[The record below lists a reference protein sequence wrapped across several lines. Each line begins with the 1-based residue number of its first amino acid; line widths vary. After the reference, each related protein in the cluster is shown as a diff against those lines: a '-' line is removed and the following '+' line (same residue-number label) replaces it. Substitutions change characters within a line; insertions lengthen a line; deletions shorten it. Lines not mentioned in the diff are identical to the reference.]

1 MYPSQQQLAYAP
13 TPYGY
18 TPSQNLTATINLDAE
33 VRLADTA
40 AERDL
45 YESLAE
51 IYSIIV
57 TLDALEK
64 AYLRDSI
71 PEHEYTETCDR
82 LLRQYRNCLGDEN
95 VEQAFGD
102 LERFKQEWDLDA
114 PKATERLRIG
124 LPATLS
130 TDPTSTAAGFPPS
143 RASSQRNS
151 NLPHPLPY
159 APAPGTSSNAQAIV
173 TASENFITLFDALRL
188 NMLSKD
194 TLHPI
199 LAEIIQAVNKVTDR
213 EFEDKGKIVQW
224 LITLNQMRPAE
235 ELNEIQSRE
244 LQWDL
249 GKAYEGFKATLE

>member
-1 MYPSQQQLAYAP
+1 MDCAGPIFFPIDMRLHLSIKAQHTQKPTVRHDGSATMYPSHQQLAYAP
-13 TPYGY
+13 TPYSY
-18 TPSQNLTATINLDAE
+18 TPSNHLTATINLDEE

-71 PEHEYTETCDR
+71 RENEYTETCDR
-82 LLRQYRNCLGDEN
+82 LLRQYKNCLGDEN
-95 VEQAFGD
+95 VERAFGD

-130 TDPTSTAAGFPPS
+130 TDPTSTSAAFRHLERLHIATPIS
-143 RASSQRNS
+143 LTQLRMHQLRAT
-151 NLPHPLPY
+151 HPTPKR
-159 APAPGTSSNAQAIV
+159 S
-173 TASENFITLFDALRL
+173 
-188 NMLSKD
+188 
-194 TLHPI
+194 
-199 LAEIIQAVNKVTDR
+199 
-213 EFEDKGKIVQW
+213 
-224 LITLNQMRPAE
+224 
-235 ELNEIQSRE
+235 
-244 LQWDL
+244 
-249 GKAYEGFKATLE
+249 